1 MGRRDRHGLAAH
13 PFSTSSQVSPL
24 QLGDVGV
31 GAPRP
36 ATGGVGGCVACAL
49 QPPHGWSAR
58 RSGWNS
64 ISYSRRQRWTA
75 ARPIARCL
83 ASRRWRASSVVSRIS
98 SSSPSPLLRW
108 TTSCRAQPLSNRYLC
123 PTSPADP
130 VHPGETSLRVVPIRP
145 AETAKVFAPVVL
157 GGAGT
162 PGACTTKVPCGPHCR
177 AGPRRRRYGSQ
188 ERTLPTE
195 EAT

>member
-64 ISYSRRQRWTA
+64 SRTA
-75 ARPIARCL
+75 AASVGPPPAR
-83 ASRRWRASSVVSRIS
+83 SRAAWPRGAGERRAWSRE
-98 SSSPSPLLRW
+98 SPPRLL
-108 TTSCRAQPLSNRYLC
+108 PLSHVGQRPAVRSHC
-123 PTSPADP
+123 PTATC
-130 VHPGETSLRVVPIRP
+130 VRLHPPILFTQVKRPCVSSRSGQLRP
-145 AETAKVFAPVVL
+145 AKVFAPVVL

-177 AGPRRRRYGSQ
+177 AGLRRRRYGSQ